1 MFLDE
6 DNILEL
12 DLDCIVK
19 FKVQGVDDINFQG
32 NSDDFYAWVEHN
44 ASQVLKFEP
53 FEIEDGYDY
62 PEIDEEIIEY
72 VASVKLERIKE
83 ACYE

>member
-1 MFLDE
+1 MRFCCS
-6 DNILEL
+6 I
-12 DLDCIVK
+12 
-19 FKVQGVDDINFQG
+19 
-32 NSDDFYAWVEHN
+32 SHWVTTV
-44 ASQVLKFEP
+44 SKKVLKFEP